1 MATHLALHFQK
12 AGHRV
17 TCIYSRSGIPAQ
29 QLAERVGA
37 KGTRSPASVPRESD
51 FYFLCVPD
59 AVVPEVSRQFT
70 GYHGIWL
77 HCAGALPMDVLAA
90 HPRYGVFYPLQ
101 TFSREL
107 PLSPDTIPVLVE
119 GSSGEVTGEIKKLAG
134 SVSGTVRLM
143 ETPDRLA
150 LHLAAVFANNFTNH
164 MVHIAQQILRKNG
177 VDQQL
182 IFPLLEETVHKLST
196 MEAADAQTGPAL
208 RGDRETMQR
217 HLELLKAYPEWENLY
232 TFISRNI
239 RDSHRGSR

>member
-1 MATHLALHFQK
+1 VATHLALHFQK

-17 TCIYSRSGIPAQ
+17 TCIYSRSGISAQ
-29 QLAERVGA
+29 RLAERVGA
-37 KGTRSPASVPRESD
+37 TGTRSPAAVPRESD
-51 FYFLCVPD
+51 FYFACVPD
-59 AVVPEVSRQFT
+59 GVVPEVSRRFA
-70 GYHGIWL
+70 GYRGIWL

-119 GSSGEVTGEIKKLAG
+119 GSSGEVTGEIRKLAG
-134 SVSGTVRLM
+134 SVSGTVRPM
-143 ETPDRLA
+143 ATPDRLA

-177 VDQQL
+177 IDQQL
-182 IFPLLEETVHKLST
+182 IFPLLEETIRKLSA

-239 RDSHRGSR
+239 RDTHRESR